1 MLRPVLAFV
10 ICTILAGCQSQSGN
24 PFMRTTVPPPATGA
38 GSPTDPYYNNT
49 GNGTPAAAA
58 AGPSAV
64 PASTPKA
71 PVVPPPEKRFTTPG
85 GINLPL
91 GSVNHHKA
99 VEPSAGELRASPTAL
114 ARTLAK
120 PKPDTASEES
130 VTLASAEQADDLVEA
145 AINEDAVETDGE
157 DDDSVT
163 QPTRIAASE
172 PIKPASSNEPEIPEF
187 ADEANHDEEAELA
200 THVQAVDPQ
209 PNALGTLRF
218 ASASEPAVD
227 TSDDPNISNQ
237 TASNQVDGAATAIAS
252 TGGLRVAADSEP
264 ETSPSDATSVTEPV
278 GSPRFYY
285 DRHRGGAAESRLSG
299 RRGTSNNQ
307 AHGTEGEPA
316 SAGSTNYAYHAD
328 YQWLKGKLEYSPA
341 SRRWK
346 LRYIPLDGNTDGF
359 GGSVIL
365 GNPPQLT
372 GFNPG
377 DWVLVRGQVTADPAD
392 AGGFS
397 PPYELASV
405 ERVAK

>member
-1 MLRPVLAFV
+1 MLRPVLTIV
-10 ICTILAGCQSQSGN
+10 VCICLAGCQSQSGN

-64 PASTPKA
+64 PASGGKA

-99 VEPSAGELRASPTAL
+99 VEPSAGELRAGPTAL

-120 PKPDTASEES
+120 TKPDTPSDET
-130 VTLASAEQADDLVEA
+130 VTLASAEQEDDLVEA
-145 AINEDAVETDGE
+145 ALNEETVDTEGE
-157 DDDSVT
+157 EDDSVT
-163 QPTRIAASE
+163 QPTRIADSE

-187 ADEANHDEEAELA
+187 ADETNQIDEAKLA
-200 THVQAVDPQ
+200 TYVQAAEPQ
-209 PNALGTLRF
+209 PAVKGTLRF
-218 ASASEPAVD
+218 ASASEPAD
-227 TSDDPNISNQ
+227 STSDDLNTSNL
-237 TASNQVDGAATAIAS
+237 TARNQDGEAATAIAS
-252 TGGLRVAADSEP
+252 TGGLRVAANSEP
-264 ETSPSDATSVTEPV
+264 ETSTADATSVTEPA

-285 DRHRGGAAESRLSG
+285 DRRRGTSAESRLSG
-299 RRGTSNNQ
+299 RRGTNNQ
-307 AHGTEGEPA
+307 THGIDGEPA
-316 SAGSTNYAYHAD
+316 SAGTTNYAYHAN